1 LRKINTEI
9 ATGPCLPV
17 EPKEEQSGSTAPPT
31 SSEERTP
38 AKPLEISDRKTLD
51 LAAAKMAATAFW
63 LIRARHP
70 TAQIQ
75 IMIGG

>member
-1 LRKINTEI
+1 MSDSNFD
-9 ATGPCLPV
+9 A
-17 EPKEEQSGSTAPPT
+17 AFM
-31 SSEERTP
+31 
-38 AKPLEISDRKTLD
+38 EISDRKTLD